1 MFGKKFPL
9 FQILGFQVY
18 ADLTWVFLA
27 VLITWSLASGLFPT
41 LYEGLGATT
50 YWSMGVVGAI
60 GLFASLILHELS
72 HSLVARRHGLPIGGI
87 TLWIFGGVAEMTSE
101 PETAKAEFRI
111 AIAGPLMSFALAGV
125 FYLLAGAAKGA
136 EAGIPIVGVL
146 SYLSLIN
153 VILAVFNLIPAFPLD
168 GGRVLRAAL
177 WSWKGSLQKATRWAS
192 MAGSGFGM
200 LLIALGLV
208 ALVSGNFLGGFWWML
223 IGFFV
228 HSAAQSSYSQLM
240 ARRVLEGEKVER
252 FMSRDVATVPPD
264 IDLRHFVE
272 EYAYAFHHDFYPV
285 VDKDGQ
291 LVACLNIRQVKD
303 VPREEWESR
312 RVIDIADRCN
322 PENTIRPDADAGRL
336 LQRMTRSGN
345 SRLMVVDGEK
355 LVGVVVLKDLM
366 EFISMRLDLEGEEL
380 DRDEDGR

>member
-1 MFGKKFPL
+1 MFGHKFPL
-9 FQILGFQVY
+9 FRILGFQVY
-18 ADLTWVFLA
+18 ADMTWIFLA

-41 LYEGLGATT
+41 LYPGLEPTM
-50 YWSMGVVGAI
+50 YWSMGIVGAI

-72 HSLVARRHGLPIGGI
+72 HSLVARRYGLPIGGI

-125 FYLLAGAAKGA
+125 FYLLAGAARSV
-136 EAGIPIVGVL
+136 EASVPITGVL
-146 SYLSLIN
+146 SYLALIN
-153 VILAVFNLIPAFPLD
+153 LILAIFNLIPAFPLD
-168 GGRVLRAAL
+168 GGRVLRAGL
-177 WSWKGSLQKATRWAS
+177 WAWKGNLQKATRWAS
-192 MAGSGFGM
+192 FAGSTFGM
-200 LLIALGLV
+200 FLIAMGLV

-228 HSAAQSSYSQLM
+228 HSAARSSYSQLM

-252 FMSRDVATVPPD
+252 FMSREVATVPPD

-272 EYAYAFHHDFYPV
+272 EYVYAFHHDFYPV
-285 VDKDGQ
+285 VNRDGQ
-291 LVACLNIRQVKD
+291 LVACLNIRQVKE
-303 VPREEWESR
+303 VPREEWDKR
-312 RVIDIADRCN
+312 RVIDVADHCT

-336 LQRMTRSGN
+336 LQQMTRSGH
-345 SRLMVVDGEK
+345 SRLMVVDKDK

-366 EFISMRLDLEGEEL
+366 EYISMRLDLEG
-380 DRDEDGR
+380 DAI